1 MAIKAKDLRVGNL
14 LYFPFHKEVVEVVG
28 LPLLPDGKQG
38 VQVKTQGTILCEELL
53 EQFNPIPLTE
63 EEWLGEKLKFIRDK
77 SRVQWIKDGIR
88 ICLTPENRFVY
99 PDAAHD
105 YVYIDFVHELQNL
118 FKQLTKNE
126 LTIK

>member
-1 MAIKAKDLRVGNL
+1 MAIKSEDLRIGNL

-38 VQVKTQGTILCEELL
+38 VQVKTQGAILCEEFF
-53 EQFNPIPLTE
+53 EQFKAIKLTD
-63 EEWLGEKLKFIRDK
+63 EWLGEKLKFIRDK
-77 SRVQWIKDGIR
+77 SRIQWIKDGIR

-118 FKQLTKNE
+118 FKELTKNE
-126 LTIK
+126 LTVK

>member
-1 MAIKAKDLRVGNL
+1 MAIKAEDLRIGNL

-38 VQVKTQGTILCEELL
+38 VQVKTQGTTLCEELL

-63 EEWLGEKLKFIRDK
+63 ECLIGSDFEWQNNENLKGYWINGVCVEKIGNMFIERKTGVILK
-77 SRVQWIKDGIR
+77 
-88 ICLTPENRFVY
+88 
-99 PDAAHD
+99 H
-105 YVYIDFVHELQNL
+105 VHKLQNL
-118 FKQLTKNE
+118 YYALTNAE